1 MALLLLLPSIR
12 NRLKLKGWTTWVGI
26 NRRHYC
32 DHSIS
37 YLGRNCVKYL
47 CTPSMQQS
55 LLRRKK
61 RPAVLKWYIFRN
73 LATTIGDGSFLQKS
87 KQNITGF
94 QTSLQFFKNFSSN
107 TNISPFTLLTCL
119 LFKDVCKPRNTYF
132 KSQKLPPT
140 NWKITNG

>member
-1 MALLLLLPSIR
+1 MALLLLLLLPSIR

-73 LATTIGDGSFLQKS
+73 LATTIGDGSFFGK
-87 KQNITGF
+87 KVNKI
-94 QTSLQFFKNFSSN
+94 SLFFRRHSNFSKTFHQIRTFRHLRCWHACYLRTYVN
-107 TNISPFTLLTCL
+107 HETHISKARSYLQQIE
-119 LFKDVCKPRNTYF
+119 R
-132 KSQKLPPT
+132 
-140 NWKITNG
+140 